1 MITLK
6 DIKISRNRIP
16 LQNALWIRPMGG
28 FVFKIYYPHGGDWAE
43 LTSEGSSPTPSP
55 EPTPTPPTPQ
65 VPVFRRIAS
74 STGKVIVAK
83 SIPLTASVGN
93 QYFFGDGR
101 LKFKS
106 KNFFRTQN
114 RVRSFLIYTYNAEGV
129 FDKYGCIPRLR
140 KNNWNPILVHIRNA
154 DYYNSHKDAEG
165 VSSCKMITLEG
176 KTIYYTTA
184 DASNLTCETT
194 SPNFKIIEGH
204 LRNIAKPRMPKFQP
218 TKGLAELEAKHFHV
232 RLLTYRGSRIRQTH
246 EWKYVNRAS
255 GHVNK
260 VPISLKRQWR
270 LFDKYFWQTLC
281 FGEVQTVKQKD
292 LYKTF
297 KIWEYKKNR
306 KSIESVMIRRSKV
319 SSRFSTY
326 GTTGIF
332 KEITFLK

>member
-1 MITLK
+1 MMTLK
-6 DIKISRNRIP
+6 DIKISKNRIP
-16 LQNALWIRPMGG
+16 VQNALWIRPVGG

-43 LTSEGSSPTPSP
+43 LKVTDSPIPDPT
-55 EPTPTPPTPQ
+55 PTPTPPTPQ

-74 STGKVIVAK
+74 STGKVIIAK
-83 SIPLTASVGN
+83 SIPLTALVGN
-93 QYFFGDGR
+93 QYFFADGR

-106 KNFFRTQN
+106 RNFFSTQN
-114 RVRSFLIYTYNAEGV
+114 SIRQFWIYTYNEAGT
-129 FDKYGCIPRLR
+129 FDKYRYIPRLR

-154 DYYNSHKDAEG
+154 DYYNSHKNAEG
-165 VSSCKMITLEG
+165 ISSCKMITLEG

-184 DASNLTCETT
+184 DASTLTCETT
-194 SPNFKIIEGH
+194 SPDFKIIEGH

-218 TKGLAELEAKHFHV
+218 TKGLAELEAKHFRV

-270 LFDKYFWQTLC
+270 LFKEFNKTLC
-281 FGEVQTVKQKD
+281 FGEEQTVKQKD

-306 KSIESVMIRRSKV
+306 KSVESVMIRRSKV
-319 SSRFSTY
+319 SSRFATY

>member
-28 FVFKIYYPHGGDWAE
+28 FVFKIYYPHGGDWTE
-43 LTSEGSSPTPSP
+43 MKVTDSPIPDPT
-55 EPTPTPPTPQ
+55 PTPTPPTPQ

-74 STGKVIVAK
+74 STGKVIIAK
-83 SIPLTASVGN
+83 SIPLTALVGN
-93 QYFFGDGR
+93 QYFFADGR

-106 KNFFRTQN
+106 RNFFSTQN
-114 RVRSFLIYTYNAEGV
+114 SIRQFWIYTYNEAGT
-129 FDKYGCIPRLR
+129 FDKYRYIPRLR

-154 DYYNSHKDAEG
+154 DYYNSHKNAEG
-165 VSSCKMITLEG
+165 ISSCKMITLEG

-184 DASNLTCETT
+184 DASTLTCETT
-194 SPNFKIIEGH
+194 SPNFKIIGGH
-204 LRNIAKPRMPKFQP
+204 LKNIAKPRMPKFQP
-218 TKGLAELEAKHFHV
+218 TKELAEAETKHFHV
-232 RLLTYRGSRIRQTH
+232 RLLTYRGSRIRQTR

-260 VPISLKRQWR
+260 LPISLKRQWR
-270 LFDKYFWQTLC
+270 LFKEFNKTLC
-281 FGEVQTVKQKD
+281 FGEEQTIKQKD

-306 KSIESVMIRRSKV
+306 KSVESVMIRRSKA
-319 SSRFSTY
+319 SSRFATY

>member
-1 MITLK
+1 MMTLK
-6 DIKISRNRIP
+6 DIKISKNRIP
-16 LQNALWIRPMGG
+16 VQNALWIRPVGG

-43 LTSEGSSPTPSP
+43 LKVTDSPIPDPT
-55 EPTPTPPTPQ
+55 PTPTPPTPQ

-74 STGKVIVAK
+74 STGKVIIAK
-83 SIPLTASVGN
+83 SIPLTALVGN
-93 QYFFGDGR
+93 QYFFADGR

-106 KNFFRTQN
+106 RNFFSTQN
-114 RVRSFLIYTYNAEGV
+114 SIRQFWVYTYNEAGT
-129 FDKYGCIPRLR
+129 FDKYRYIPRLR

-154 DYYNSHKDAEG
+154 DYYNSHKNAEG
-165 VSSCKMITLEG
+165 ISSCKMITLEG

-184 DASNLTCETT
+184 DASTLTCETT
-194 SPNFKIIEGH
+194 SPDFKIIEGH

-218 TKGLAELEAKHFHV
+218 TKGLAELEAKHFRV

-270 LFDKYFWQTLC
+270 LFKEFNKTLC
-281 FGEVQTVKQKD
+281 FGEEQTVKQKD

-306 KSIESVMIRRSKV
+306 KSVESVMIRRSKV
-319 SSRFSTY
+319 SSRFATY